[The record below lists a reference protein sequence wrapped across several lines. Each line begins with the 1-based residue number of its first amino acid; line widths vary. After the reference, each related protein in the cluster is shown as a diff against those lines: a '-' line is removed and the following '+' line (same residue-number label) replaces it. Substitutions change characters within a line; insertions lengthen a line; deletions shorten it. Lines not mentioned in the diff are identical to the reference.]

1 MDETTPPTKLTN
13 AFLVSA
19 ETINNYFKDKGSPIS
34 VGDTRVLTRT
44 ILFALREHGYYLKTK
59 VDNAA

>member
-1 MDETTPPTKLTN
+1 MEETTPPTKLTN

-19 ETINNYFKDKGSPIS
+19 ETINNYFKDRGQPIS
-34 VGDTRVLTRT
+34 LGETRVLTHN
-44 ILFALREHGYYLKTK
+44 ILFALREHGYFLKTK